1 MVLMK
6 EKQLDVITLATQR
19 RYSWRLTEANRK
31 TQHKPS
37 RKNCQKNTTAQPKQS
52 KLFNRQS
59 TSASEKKLR
68 GSACPT
74 TDKPQRNCERQRK
87 PGQTNSPSAI

>member
-19 RYSWRLTEANRK
+19 RYSWRLTEADWK
-31 TQHKPS
+31 IPQKPS
-37 RKNCQKNTTAQPKQS
+37 RKNCQKNMTAQPKQS
-52 KLFNRQS
+52 KLPNRQL
-59 TSASEKKLR
+59 TRVSEKKLR

-74 TDKPQRNCERQRK
+74 TDKPQRNSE
-87 PGQTNSPSAI
+87 